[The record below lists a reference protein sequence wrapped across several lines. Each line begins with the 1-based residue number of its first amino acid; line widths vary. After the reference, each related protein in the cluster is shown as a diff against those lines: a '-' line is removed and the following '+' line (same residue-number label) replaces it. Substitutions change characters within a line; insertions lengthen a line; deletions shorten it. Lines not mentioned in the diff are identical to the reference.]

1 MTQNQ
6 HTQPKSSRTNW
17 NLREWQDWPW
27 QTRTHISLSPA
38 LTLTPRMTYGRSL
51 NPSLGSC
58 TGQVPREAEGG
69 NLEAAEGTAGPHAV
83 PHLQVSKQISDPG
96 ELPPCLGLSTSPQ
109 RINKNACHFSSSLQI
124 LWEMY
129 LETNVNQYKK
139 GEEIL
144 ENISNLANLTSY
156 DATTERKS
164 SVPPCNLKLLQRY
177 KE

>member
-1 MTQNQ
+1 
-6 HTQPKSSRTNW
+6 
-17 NLREWQDWPW
+17 
-27 QTRTHISLSPA
+27 
-38 LTLTPRMTYGRSL
+38 MTYGRSL

-69 NLEAAEGTAGPHAV
+69 NLAAAEGTAGPHAT

-96 ELPPCLGLSTSPQ
+96 ELGSLGLSTSPQ
-109 RINKNACHFSSSLQI
+109 RINKNACHFGSSLQI
-124 LWEMY
+124 LCKMY

-156 DATTERKS
+156 DATTERKN
-164 SVPPCNLKLLQRY
+164 SVPPSNLKLLQRY